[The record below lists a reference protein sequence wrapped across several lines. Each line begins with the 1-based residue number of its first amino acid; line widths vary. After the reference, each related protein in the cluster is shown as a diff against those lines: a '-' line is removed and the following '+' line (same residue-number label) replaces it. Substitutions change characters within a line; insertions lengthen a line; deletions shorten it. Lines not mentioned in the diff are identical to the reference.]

1 MGGADVGDAAI
12 TLRCRGTSPSRG
24 NRGTTGRCSRS
35 LARLDHALARPFRTE
50 FVPPCRSLLA
60 VNRHRASPHREA
72 RPAATTPRRPEM
84 RAHGRKYDMG
94 KRFAILIGVAAA
106 GVMALGAQTGA
117 AASESVVKYDTR
129 LTITT
134 DRNIPHG
141 RVHSEVRKCEFGR
154 RVILFKKRPG
164 PDRKL
169 DTARMFGNVW
179 WA

>member
-1 MGGADVGDAAI
+1 
-12 TLRCRGTSPSRG
+12 
-24 NRGTTGRCSRS
+24 
-35 LARLDHALARPFRTE
+35 
-50 FVPPCRSLLA
+50 
-60 VNRHRASPHREA
+60 
-72 RPAATTPRRPEM
+72 
-84 RAHGRKYDMG
+84 MG

-179 WA
+179 WARQPKSDVVLRGLYAKVTRDVRDGFVCRADRSPTL